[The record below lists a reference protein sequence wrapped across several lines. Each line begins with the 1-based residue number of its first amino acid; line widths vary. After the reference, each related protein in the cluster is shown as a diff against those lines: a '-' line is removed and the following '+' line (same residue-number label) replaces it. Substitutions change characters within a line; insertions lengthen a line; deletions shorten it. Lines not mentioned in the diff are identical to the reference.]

1 MQRTLCRGRALAS
14 ALVVLVAVIV
24 FAGHETGRA
33 AVLRTP
39 PSPPAAKALGW
50 PAFLFGPKH
59 SSYSAGQTGIHPANV
74 GNLVVKWKFLAG
86 HEFLA
91 SPTVADGSVF
101 IGAPDGWFYQLSE
114 RTGRVMH
121 KAFIGFQRR
130 KTCRA
135 RGVVDTAAVA
145 TDPSDHQQ
153 TVYVGG
159 PDGYLY
165 AFSAANL
172 ALKWKS
178 VMAIPS
184 KTTSN
189 YFDWSSSTVAGGR
202 IYIGVSSNCDV
213 PLIRGGVIS
222 YSQATGKR
230 LAEFFT
236 VPRGSVGGSVWSTVA
251 SAGRYLYVSTGN
263 GPTSAP
269 QLSYSESI
277 VKLDAAT
284 LKPVRSFKAP
294 RADITFDAD
303 FGGSPVIFGPYVGA
317 CDKNGIFYAVR
328 RSTMRLAWKARIGAP
343 SGTAGYSQCSSAPA
357 FNGKYLYFGGPGTSI
372 GGVAYGGSA
381 QERAPATGRLI
392 WQTGLHDGVIGS
404 PTANGGGVLA
414 VGTFDGS
421 GNGVYLLRAAT
432 GKIVRTLIGGEDFAQ
447 AVFADGWLF
456 TANAK
461 GLRAWGPRR

>member
-1 MQRTLCRGRALAS
+1 MQRTLRRASVLSS
-14 ALVVLVAVIV
+14 ALVVLAAVIALTSHV
-24 FAGHETGRA
+24 TGRA
-33 AVLRTP
+33 ATLRARH
-39 PSPPAAKALGW
+39 SPAAGTVQGW
-50 PAFLFGPKH
+50 PAFLFGPRH
-59 SSYSAGQTGIHPANV
+59 SSYSAGQTGIQPSNV
-74 GNLVVKWKFLAG
+74 KNLVVKWKFLAG

-114 RTGRVMH
+114 QTGKVLHR
-121 KAFIGFQRR
+121 AFIGFQRR

-135 RGVVDTAAVA
+135 RGVVDTAAIA

-184 KTTSN
+184 RTSSN
-189 YFDWSSSTVAGGR
+189 YFDWSSATVASGR

-222 YSQATGKR
+222 YRQATGKR

-236 VPRGSVGGSVWSTVA
+236 VPSGSLGGSVWSTVA

-263 GPTSAP
+263 GPASDP
-269 QLSYSESI
+269 QLSYAESI
-277 VKLDAAT
+277 VKLNAAT
-284 LKPVRSFKAP
+284 LKPVRSFKVP
-294 RADITFDAD
+294 LADVTFDAD

-328 RSTMRLAWKARIGAP
+328 RSTMKLAWKARIGAS
-343 SGTAGYSQCSSAPA
+343 SGNAGYSQCSSAPA

-404 PTANGGGVLA
+404 PAANGGGVLA
-414 VGTFDGS
+414 VGSFDGS

-432 GKIVRTLIGGEDFAQ
+432 GKVVRTLIAGEDFAQ

-461 GLRAWGPRR
+461 GLRAWGPR